1 MSTIIMSPYSF
12 EYPNLLHKN
21 AVLSLTPFEAS
32 ILRDNRIGTTHW
44 HDYLQL
50 WYTAAGEYVHT
61 INGVPYI
68 QKPGDIMIVFPYMV
82 HTIDTSKSD
91 MENTIIYDISIR
103 NDLLKNY
110 KIPFLPHTY
119 CKASFDSF
127 FLKPSLRF
135 SGKDKQ
141 IADEIFAALQNEYDK
156 KFAMRTTKI
165 ASDLSRLFELCI
177 KDSSDTVSKREL
189 THTITKLEYLNT
201 AMNFICE
208 NAHSKI
214 TLDDICTAAM
224 TSRSVFSLNFTD
236 TTGRTCHN
244 YLTSMRVSSAI
255 KMLRRTKKS
264 VSEIA
269 EEFGFSNVGHLTKT
283 CIKFVGD
290 SPLAIRRTFSDLAQ
304 ENGDYL
310 FNHYKKKYGWAI
322 DYDGELLDKHHCAM
336 SFYL

>member
-1 MSTIIMSPYSF
+1 MNTIIMSPYSF
-12 EYPNLLHKN
+12 EYPNLSHNN
-21 AVLSLTPFEAS
+21 AVFSFTPLEAS
-32 ILRDNRIGTTHW
+32 IIRDSRIGTIHW

-61 INGVPYI
+61 INGVSHI
-68 QKPGDIMIVFPYMV
+68 QKPGDIMIVFPHMV
-82 HTIDTSKSD
+82 HTIDTSKSNMD
-91 MENTIIYDISIR
+91 GAVIYDVSIR

-119 CKASFDSF
+119 CKASFDSVC
-127 FLKPSLRF
+127 LKPNLHF
-135 SGKDKQ
+135 AGKDKQ
-141 IADEIFAALQNEYDK
+141 IADEIFASLKNEYDK

-165 ASDLSRLFELCI
+165 ASDLSRLFELCV
-177 KDSSDTVSKREL
+177 KDSSDIVSKREL
-189 THTITKLEYLNT
+189 AHTVTKLEYLNP
-201 AMNFICE
+201 AMDFICE
-208 NAHSKI
+208 NARSKI

-224 TSRSVFSLNFTD
+224 TSRSVFSLNFTE
-236 TTGRTCHN
+236 TTGRTFHN
-244 YLTSMRVSSAI
+244 YLTSIRVSSAI

-269 EEFGFSNVGHLTKT
+269 EECGFSDSSHLTKT

-290 SPLAIRRTFSDLAQ
+290 SPLAIRRTFSELAQ

-310 FNHYKKKYGWAI
+310 FNHYKEKYGWAI

-336 SFYL
+336 SFY

>member
-1 MSTIIMSPYSF
+1 MDTVILSPYSF
-12 EYPNLLHKN
+12 VYPNLSHKN
-21 AVLSLTPFEAS
+21 AIFSFSPFSVSLVS
-32 ILRDNRIGTTHW
+32 DNRIGTIHW
-44 HDYLQL
+44 HDYLQI
-50 WYTAAGEYVHT
+50 WYTSSGEYVHT
-61 INGVPYI
+61 VNGVSYI
-68 QKPGDIMIVFPYMV
+68 QNPGDIMIIFPYMV
-82 HTIDTSKSD
+82 HSIDTSRSD
-91 MENTIIYDISIR
+91 MENTTLYDLSIR

-119 CKASFDSF
+119 RRASFDSF
-127 FLKPSLRF
+127 CLKPSLHF

-141 IADEIFAALQNEYDK
+141 IANEIFAALKSEYDK

-165 ASDLSRLFELCI
+165 AADLSRLFELCV
-177 KDSSDTVSKREL
+177 KDSNEIISKREL

-208 NAHSKI
+208 NEHAKI
-214 TLDDICTAAM
+214 TLDDICSAAM

-269 EEFGFSNVGHLTKT
+269 EECGFSNVGHLTKT

-290 SPLAIRRTFSDLAQ
+290 SPLAIRRTFLELAQ

-310 FNHYKKKYGWAI
+310 FNHYKKEYGWAI

-336 SFYL
+336 SFY